1 MSRVPSPRFVR
12 FAFSALLVLCGCSR
26 SGAGTE
32 RSLQDP
38 ASTAATESSPSTNVP
53 QAARTAEAPSAA
65 VASATA
71 PAAATPTTPTARTT
85 PDPHA
90 GHGHAAAPAA
100 SSAAPPS
107 PASAPTP
114 AATAAAKATYSCP
127 MHPEVQKDSPGSCPK
142 CGMNLVKK

>member
-12 FAFSALLVLCGCSR
+12 FALSGLLVLSGCSR

-53 QAARTAEAPSAA
+53 QAARSVEAPSAA
-65 VASATA
+65 VASTMA
-71 PAAATPTTPTARTT
+71 PAATTTALRATTPA
-85 PDPHA
+85 PHA
-90 GHGHAAAPAA
+90 GHGHAAAPT
-100 SSAAPPS
+100 APTS

-114 AATAAAKATYSCP
+114 AATTAAKATYSCP

>member
-1 MSRVPSPRFVR
+1 MLRVPSPRFVR
-12 FAFSALLVLCGCSR
+12 FAFFGMLLLSGCSR

-38 ASTAATESSPSTNVP
+38 ASTTAPESSPSTNVP

-65 VASATA
+65 SP
-71 PAAATPTTPTARTT
+71 PAASTTPTRA
-85 PDPHA
+85 PIADPHA
-90 GHGHAAAPAA
+90 GHGHAAAP
-100 SSAAPPS
+100 SATPG
-107 PASAPTP
+107 PAT
-114 AATAAAKATYSCP
+114 TAAAKATYSCP

>member
-12 FAFSALLVLCGCSR
+12 SALSALLMLVGCSR
-26 SGAGTE
+26 SGAGAE

-71 PAAATPTTPTARTT
+71 PAATATTPHAVT

-90 GHGHAAAPAA
+90 GHGHASAPAA
-100 SSAAPPS
+100 PSS
-107 PASAPTP
+107 PASAATP
-114 AATAAAKATYSCP
+114 SATAAAKATYSCP

-142 CGMNLVKK
+142 CGMTLVKK

>member
-1 MSRVPSPRFVR
+1 MSRIPFLPFVR
-12 FAFSALLVLCGCSR
+12 FAGAGLLVVAGCSR

-38 ASTAATESSPSTNVP
+38 ASTAASESSPATNVP
-53 QAARTAEAPSAA
+53 QAARTAEAPSAT
-65 VASATA
+65 VAPTTA
-71 PAAATPTTPTARTT
+71 PAVTAGAAHASAPA
-85 PDPHA
+85 PHA
-90 GHGHAAAPAA
+90 GHGHTTTAPT
-100 SSAAPPS
+100 APPSS
-107 PASAPTP
+107 PASAATP